1 MRDAPLKRD
10 AALMHDAVSP
20 RRPMTPLNKLYGYY
34 ERMLWRVGMNAN
46 SCEWLEIEQPIDI
59 AVLTAAA
66 RLVQMRHPVLRAR
79 TRLGAY
85 WQVDPAV
92 AAPEVHVATLDVAP
106 GAPLTDVLMANVWRR
121 RLLLD
126 TGPAFRLHVTH
137 LPGRTVLQIVTT
149 HVYTDGRSANI
160 VAADLV
166 AAYDAV
172 LNGSTF
178 DTDPVDLLDRDL
190 RKTFWQGLSAR
201 ERRAAY
207 AGAVRAM
214 VRDARTACLKIVGKG
229 HDRGMTEVVFRDLGT
244 EALDNLRVASARHG
258 MSRHPFYIL
267 AAARAIMAFN
277 ARRGVTDAKPLRI
290 IDNVSLRP
298 FGDAAMQALYELCA
312 IPYTLVVD
320 PAADDATILA
330 TARDGLRALRNGKAL
345 DEVARQ
351 YLLAIGAALGPKILG
366 LKLVL
371 ATLIKSNVILSN
383 VGPVDDAMFAGKG
396 LRVIDYYSFSQLF
409 PPGEVMIFVST
420 ARGRLR
426 FVCLYDSANFTRQ
439 EVEEELCADFIHTL
453 AVIGAA
459 SSLGA
464 DPADG
469 PNERVVADVR

>member
-1 MRDAPLKRD
+1 
-10 AALMHDAVSP
+10 
-20 RRPMTPLNKLYGYY
+20 MTPLNKLYGYY

-46 SCEWLEIEQPIDI
+46 SCEWLEIERPIDI

-79 TRLGAY
+79 TKLGTY

-106 GAPLTDVLMANVWRR
+106 GGPLTDVLMANVWHR

-137 LPGRTVLQIVTT
+137 LPGRTVLQIVTS

-172 LNGSTF
+172 LSGSVF
-178 DTDPVDLLDRDL
+178 DTNPVDVLDRDL
-190 RKTFWQGLSAR
+190 RKTFWRGLSPGQ
-201 ERRAAY
+201 RRAAY

-214 VRDARTACLKIVGKG
+214 VRDARTACLKIAGRG
-229 HDRGMTEVVFRDLGT
+229 QDRGMTEVVFRDLGPET
-244 EALDNLRVASARHG
+244 LDGLRMASAHHG

-277 ARRGVTDAKPLRI
+277 ARRGVHDRKPLRI

-298 FGDAAMQALYELCA
+298 FGETDAQALYELCA
-312 IPYTLVVD
+312 IPYTLAVD
-320 PAADDATILA
+320 PMADDATILTA
-330 TARDGLRALRNGKAL
+330 ARDGLQALRSGKAL

-351 YLLAIGAALGPKILG
+351 YLLAIGAAFGPKIPG

-371 ATLIKSNVILSN
+371 ATLIKSNFILSN
-383 VGPVDDAMFAGKG
+383 VGPVDDALFAGKG

-426 FVCLYDSANFTRQ
+426 LVCLYDSANFTRD
-439 EVEEELCADFIHTL
+439 EVEDELCSDFIDTL
-453 AVIGAA
+453 ATIAGTSNFGRDAA
-459 SSLGA
+459 GRST
-464 DPADG
+464 
-469 PNERVVADVR
+469 ERAVVDAR